1 MFPPYLSA
9 DFRLPIS
16 AFAQTAPAQPTTFP
30 KGEVL
35 QFSLENS
42 HVFPGTDL
50 GKSFRPLA

>member
-42 HVFPGTDL
+42 HVFPGADL